1 MNPEYGAVGQETP
14 LVEPIDDLIVHER
27 RAALEACRG
36 LVARGVTGRLE
47 VPDPH
52 HSAGR
57 DGRQPRAIGG
67 EHSLVNS
74 ILMP

>member
-47 VPDPH
+47 VWGLFTEEFQPDAVFGERGV
-52 HSAGR
+52 SASG
-57 DGRQPRAIGG
+57 
-67 EHSLVNS
+67 
-74 ILMP
+74 